1 MQGLRPDVNDSVL
14 AVDISNWDE
23 NYIRMNWPARN
34 GVSYEVLGKT
44 ELANDWEAVAIV
56 TGGFPRVAWFGRVNE
71 PYRFFTVRELV
82 P

>member
-1 MQGLRPDVNDSVL
+1 
-14 AVDISNWDE
+14 
-23 NYIRMNWPARN
+23 MNWPARN